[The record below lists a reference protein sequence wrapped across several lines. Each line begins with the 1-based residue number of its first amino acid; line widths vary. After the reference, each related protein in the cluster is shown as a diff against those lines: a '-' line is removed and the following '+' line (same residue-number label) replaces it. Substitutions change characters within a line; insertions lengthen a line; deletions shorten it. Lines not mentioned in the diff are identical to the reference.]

1 MYLNQQSSHRFSALY
16 RFDDKMLKNLYLFDR
31 ENPAVNSMSEIPV
44 LASYCVFVRDSGRK
58 FCVEHAKEDTRV
70 AGHPKRLEIQA
81 YCGVPLL
88 DRYGKMFG
96 TVCHFDVDPRQ
107 TETADIELME
117 HLADVLQDRVDLQG
131 GVL

>member
-1 MYLNQQSSHRFSALY
+1 MYLNQQSAHRFSALY
-16 RFDDKMLKNLYLFDR
+16 RFEDKMLRNLYFFDR
-31 ENPAVNSMSEIPV
+31 QNPAVSSMPEIPV

-58 FCVEHAKEDTRV
+58 FCVEQANEDARV